1 MGDMERPPKPF
12 NINWLNIVFLTA
24 TPILALIGAI
34 WHGLTWG
41 IGWIEVGIFLF
52 WYFACGLSITVGYHR
67 LFSHRSHEAK
77 APLRLFYALF
87 GAGAFENSILEW
99 CSDHRIHHR
108 LVDQEEDPYSAAKG
122 FWWSHVG
129 WIIFDDTSEPSDFSN
144 VKDLNASRIVRFQ
157 HRFIFVLGFLVGWVA
172 PGLLGYALGGVG
184 AGIGGFVWGGLV
196 RTVWVHHGT
205 FLINSAAHIWGT
217 QPYATSDSSR
227 DNPFLA
233 FFTFGEG
240 YHNFHHTFQADYR
253 NGHRWFHFDPS
264 KWWIWSFSLVKLT
277 SGLKRTPK
285 WSIEVARMDT
295 ELAREVDAAV
305 GVEPTLLEQ
314 MQQRAAECRESVRA
328 LQREIDAKRKEL
340 RATNQARAAELK
352 AAIEQTKSDL
362 ALVRAD
368 FRRLIDE
375 MSAANRAAVA

>member
-1 MGDMERPPKPF
+1 MERPPKPF
-12 NINWLNIVFLTA
+12 NINWLNIVFLTG

-67 LFSHRSHEAK
+67 LFSHRSHDAK

-264 KWWIWSFSLVKLT
+264 KWWIWSFSKVKLT
-277 SGLKRTPK
+277 SGLKRTPE

-352 AAIEQTKSDL
+352 AAIEQAKSDL

-375 MSAANRAAVA
+375 MSAATRAAVA